1 MTVALPPEA
10 AHETFRISDD
20 AMRVRWPIFAG
31 LSLSLLLHF
40 LIALSWIELQP
51 RELADAERL
60 VQIELVPESALAPPP
75 PAPVPEPPRVVPPPP
90 PPPPPPAPTPDP
102 PPPPPPSPPAA
113 ALPPP
118 PPPQPVQRET
128 ATSAPRSSAPRPV
141 QRAEAP
147 PAPTPPATPRNP
159 ESRDGLLAPN
169 APPVERAVP
178 KAGVSAGRARTEPAP
193 SGPVG
198 EKVSQS
204 ELDHLLAQVFRAW
217 LIDYRA
223 ARFKDIVI
231 SGNFQLNPDGTLG
244 APFGIQD
251 PWAPE
256 KMIANYAEL
265 QRPELRDQR
274 TALESFLGAMR
285 QAQPFKRQPDAP
297 PMTAP
302 KVLSFSFR
310 LGDL

>member
-1 MTVALPPEA
+1 MTTALPPDA

-31 LSLSLLLHF
+31 LLLSLLLHF

-51 RELADAERL
+51 RELSDAERY
-60 VQIELVPESALAPPP
+60 VSIELVPESALAPPP
-75 PAPVPEPPRVVPPPP
+75 PAPVPEPPRVEPPPPPPPPTPAP
-90 PPPPPPAPTPDP
+90 PPPPPPAP
-102 PPPPPPSPPAA
+102 PPAA

-118 PPPQPVQRET
+118 PPPQAVQRET
-128 ATSAPRSSAPRPV
+128 APSAPQSSTPRPAQRAAAPPVPAAPTAPRL
-141 QRAEAP
+141 
-147 PAPTPPATPRNP
+147 P

-169 APPVERAVP
+169 AAPVDREAPKPGISSSRTRA
-178 KAGVSAGRARTEPAP
+178 AEPS

-204 ELDHLLAQVFRAW
+204 ELDHLLAQVLRAW

-223 ARFKDIVI
+223 PRFKDIVI

-244 APFGIQD
+244 APFGIRD

-265 QRPELRDQR
+265 QRPDLRDQR